1 MAGIVT
7 DILGDAGTPETITP
21 GNTATGISA
30 TIYQQEIHKATM
42 SAIGALLTCENETV
56 NITFDGTAPTATSGT
71 NVGHKFSAGESYVIR
86 SGPNVRNFQCI
97 DAVAGAA
104 GSVKVTP
111 FF

>member
-1 MAGIVT
+1 MIVT
-7 DILGDAGTPETITP
+7 DILGDAGEGEIIAP
-21 GNTATGISA
+21 GNTPTGISD
-30 TIYQQEIHKATM
+30 TIYQQTVHKATM
-42 SAIGALLTCENETV
+42 SAIGALLTCEAETV

-97 DAVAGAA
+97 DAVSGAN
-104 GSVKVTP
+104 GIVKVTP